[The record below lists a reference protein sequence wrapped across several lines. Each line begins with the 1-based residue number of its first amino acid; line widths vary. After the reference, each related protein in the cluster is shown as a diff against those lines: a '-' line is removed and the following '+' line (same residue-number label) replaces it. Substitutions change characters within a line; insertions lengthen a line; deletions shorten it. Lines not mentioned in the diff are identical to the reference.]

1 MARNVYVVEGA
12 GAPPRLIEAS
22 MAPQALAYAA
32 RSTFKVRLASQHDL
46 IDLIGRGTAVE
57 NREALQQEL
66 LADEPEITVDP
77 AGNVVVADVQH

>member
-12 GAPPRLIEAS
+12 GAPRLIEAS

-32 RSTFKVRLASQHDL
+32 RSTLRVRLASQHDL
-46 IDLIGRGTAVE
+46 IDLIGRGTALE
-57 NREALQQEL
+57 NRESSQQEML
-66 LADEPEITVDP
+66 EDEPEITVDP

>member
-46 IDLIGRGTAVE
+46 IDLIGRGTALE
-57 NREALQQEL
+57 NRESSQQEML
-66 LADEPEITVDP
+66 EDEPEITVDP

>member
-32 RSTFKVRLASQHDL
+32 RSTLKVRLASQHDL
-46 IDLIGRGTAVE
+46 IDLIGRGTALE
-57 NREALQQEL
+57 NRES
-66 LADEPEITVDP
+66 LA
-77 AGNVVVADVQH
+77 AGAVGG

>member
-46 IDLIGRGTAVE
+46 IDLIGRGTALE
-57 NREALQQEL
+57 NRESSQQEL
-66 LADEPEITVDP
+66 LEDEPEITVDP

>member
-32 RSTFKVRLASQHDL
+32 RSTLRVRLASQHDL
-46 IDLIGRGTAVE
+46 IDLIGRGTALE
-57 NREALQQEL
+57 NRESSQQEML
-66 LADEPEITVDP
+66 EDEPEITVDP